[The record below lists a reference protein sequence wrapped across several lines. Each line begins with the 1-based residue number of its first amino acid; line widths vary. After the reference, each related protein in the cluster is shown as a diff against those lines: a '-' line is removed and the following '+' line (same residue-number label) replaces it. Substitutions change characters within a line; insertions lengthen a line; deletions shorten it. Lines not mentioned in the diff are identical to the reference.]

1 MADRAYTALLD
12 ELAGAG
18 VEVSSVS
25 DLINTR
31 DPYPAAVPI
40 LIDWLANLDQ
50 KMPGPEEGLKK
61 GLREALI
68 RSLIVKEAKN
78 TAALPA
84 LLAQFD
90 LYDRI
95 APNVLWAAGYA
106 LAWLAPA
113 GYYDRIA
120 PLAADRRYGLG
131 RRELIL
137 WLGKSRNPEA
147 TAIILDQLDDPA
159 VATAALQALA
169 RRKPAGVRGVVEPY
183 LNSADSEIR
192 KQARKALDKLPA

>member
-1 MADRAYTALLD
+1 MADRAYSELLD
-12 ELAGAG
+12 ELADAG
-18 VEVSSVS
+18 VRVSSAS

-31 DPYPAAVPI
+31 EPYPTAVPI
-40 LIDWLANLDQ
+40 LIDWLAHLDQ

-61 GLREALI
+61 GLRETLI
-68 RSLIVKEAKN
+68 RALIVKEAKN
-78 TAALPA
+78 TDALPT

-90 LYDRI
+90 QYEKLS
-95 APNVLWAAGYA
+95 PSVLWAAGYA

-113 GYYDRIA
+113 TYYDRIA

-137 WLGKSRNPEA
+137 WLGKSRNPQA
-147 TAIILDQLDDPA
+147 ITIILDQLDDPL

-169 RRKPAGVRGVVEPY
+169 RRKPVGVRGLVEPY
-183 LNSADSEIR
+183 LDSDDSEIR
-192 KQARKALDKLPA
+192 KQARKALGKLLA